1 MDDPIAEILKRVA
14 AEDRAA
20 FKELYKA
27 TSAKLFGVL
36 MRILGNRAESED
48 ALQEVFT
55 RYWLRAGRFDPE
67 KGRAMTWLIAIARN
81 HAIDRLRARPHE
93 TSDDDAVLALQ
104 DHRQGAEASL
114 VAKGEARRVID
125 CMDKLDPDRA
135 QAVRGA
141 YLGGLSY
148 QQLADRHGV
157 PLNTIRSWLRRSL
170 VSLRECLGS

>member
-1 MDDPIAEILKRVA
+1 MDDPIADLLIRVA
-14 AEDRAA
+14 AQDRAA
-20 FKELYKA
+20 FKELYKSSA
-27 TSAKLFGVL
+27 AKLFGVL

-55 RYWLRAGRFDPE
+55 RIWLRAGRFDAK
-67 KGRAMTWLIAIARN
+67 KGRALTWLIAITRN
-81 HAIDRLRARPHE
+81 HAIDRLRARPAE

-104 DHRQGAEASL
+104 DHRQSAEGQL
-114 VAKGEARRVID
+114 MAKGEARRIID
-125 CMDKLDPDRA
+125 CLQQLEPERS

-170 VSLRECLGS
+170 LALRECLGS